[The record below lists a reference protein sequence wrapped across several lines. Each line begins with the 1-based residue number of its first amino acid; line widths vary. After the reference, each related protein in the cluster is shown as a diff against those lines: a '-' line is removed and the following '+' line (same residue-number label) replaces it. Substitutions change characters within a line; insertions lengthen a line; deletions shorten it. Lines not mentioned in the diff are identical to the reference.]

1 METTYDMSQSY
12 FELIFL
18 KLYSIVMKTVHSLYE
33 NCLKTLSFVIEIVYI
48 STYSVKP

>member
-18 KLYSIVMKTVHSLYE
+18 SSTVVMKTVHSLYE
-33 NCLKTLSFVIEIVYI
+33 NRLKTISFVIEIVHI
-48 STYSVKP
+48 STYPVKS